1 MLDMCVQQEI
11 DYNGQKR
18 YVVSLEEDLGQSLY
32 IMKELKKSV
41 VRLGDRF
48 WSNYWEP
55 CQIVW
60 MIKKYIP
67 ESGLS
72 HYSLEQIE
80 KALHFGVAFDMCTT
94 NIQKNPHLE
103 YVSKYRIL

>member
-1 MLDMCVQQEI
+1 MLEMCVQQEI
-11 DYNGQKR
+11 HQGKTR
-18 YVVSLEEDLGQSLY
+18 YVLSLEDELGLSLY
-32 IMKELKKSV
+32 IMKELKKAV

-55 CQIVW
+55 PQIMW

-67 ESGLS
+67 DSTLAQ
-72 HYSLEQIE
+72 YSLDQIE

-94 NIQKNPHLE
+94 NIIKNSYLE
-103 YVSKYRIL
+103 HVSAYRIL